1 MASGLEQT
9 RRNSAILGC
18 LNLSSISPSFS
29 TFLKF
34 AFPTP
39 AGRQPNQDQV
49 ASIWDRTT
57 DWIGL
62 RIGSDWYFRF
72 LCRGIILRKAVFN
85 NDTGGSEQEIRALTK
100 GV

>member
-18 LNLSSISPSFS
+18 LDLSSIFASFF

-34 AFPTP
+34 AFP

-49 ASIWDRTT
+49 ASIWDRTA

-62 RIGSDWYFRF
+62 RIGSDRIGLVFSLLLQKNYFEKSCF
-72 LCRGIILRKAVFN
+72 
-85 NDTGGSEQEIRALTK
+85 
-100 GV
+100 

>member
-18 LNLSSISPSFS
+18 LDLSSIFASFF

-34 AFPTP
+34 AFP

-49 ASIWDRTT
+49 ASIWDRTA

-62 RIGSDWYFRF
+62 RIGSDRIGSDWYFRF
-72 LCRGIILRKAVFN
+72 YCRRTILRKAVFN
-85 NDTGGSEQEIRALTK
+85 NDTGGSE
-100 GV
+100 